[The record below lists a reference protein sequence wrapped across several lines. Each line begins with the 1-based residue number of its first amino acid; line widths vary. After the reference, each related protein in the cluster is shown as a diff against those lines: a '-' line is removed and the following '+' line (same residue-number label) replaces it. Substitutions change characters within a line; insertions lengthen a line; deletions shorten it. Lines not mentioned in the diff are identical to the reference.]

1 MTESDIFNFCLKYNN
16 ISESDWNNNYDY
28 ILESNLVD
36 SVFNLYYAICDF
48 LNIESSNEF
57 FIF

>member
-48 LNIESSNEF
+48 LNIEPSNEF